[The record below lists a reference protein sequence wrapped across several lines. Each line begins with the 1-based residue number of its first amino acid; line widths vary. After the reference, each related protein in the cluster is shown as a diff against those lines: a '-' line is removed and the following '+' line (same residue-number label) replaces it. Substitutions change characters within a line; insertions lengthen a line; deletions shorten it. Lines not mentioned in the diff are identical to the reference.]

1 MLAWLV
7 PDGRPMFRSIFAT
20 FLPQRE
26 IEIIVEEMPSTSK
39 RKTDR
44 LLPFTILPPSLPSGS
59 CRRMLFIAKQGKSYQ
74 RKPEPRMK
82 TQCKPKTSNLF
93 LGKFVEIYISNI
105 FQDYLLGLVATN
117 THFFH

>member
-1 MLAWLV
+1 MLVWLV
-7 PDGRPMFRSIFAT
+7 PDGIPMFRSIFAT

-39 RKTDR
+39 GKQTDCYH
-44 LLPFTILPPSLPSGS
+44 SLFFLSHFLQAAAGECLS
-59 CRRMLFIAKQGKSYQ
+59 IAEQGKSYQ

-82 TQCKPKTSNLF
+82 TQRKPKTPNIF
-93 LGKFVEIYISNI
+93 LGKFVDIYISNV
-105 FQDYLLGLVATN
+105 FKDYVLGLVATN